1 MDHKFTPPGQKAATS
16 ALAAAALN
24 RGSGRNAIATFPLFS
39 FSTLLLL
46 KVEPPPLLRL
56 LHMKGCGRGRRAE
69 GDDTVFLSLSLF
81 LHMEHLA
88 TWKEG
93 WRVVWH
99 RGLPPL
105 PLLRRRLWYTCQIRE
120 EGTGDVAQ
128 LFLEPPSFPS
138 SSSFPFASSL
148 PLLRSRLFG
157 PRFTH
162 VFLDLILRWFSSPK
176 GHHKRHL
183 GAKVGEFN
191 ARCPKPPSFSPPFRI
206 FFFRLHPNIASC
218 RSLGRPVFSF
228 ANGRSVVETLVR
240 LEREAPR
247 PISHIKK
254 RKNNRKEMKRRG
266 FDTARSL

>member
-1 MDHKFTPPGQKAATS
+1 MESEEGKRGAFWIINLLPPGQKAATS

-39 FSTLLLL
+39 FSTLLL

-88 TWKEG
+88 TWREG

-99 RGLPPL
+99 RGLSPL

-138 SSSFPFASSL
+138 SSSFPFASSS
-148 PLLRSRLFG
+148 PSSAA
-157 PRFTH
+157 
-162 VFLDLILRWFSSPK
+162 VFLAQDLPMFLLI
-176 GHHKRHL
+176 
-183 GAKVGEFN
+183 
-191 ARCPKPPSFSPPFRI
+191 
-206 FFFRLHPNIASC
+206 
-218 RSLGRPVFSF
+218 
-228 ANGRSVVETLVR
+228 
-240 LEREAPR
+240 
-247 PISHIKK
+247 
-254 RKNNRKEMKRRG
+254 
-266 FDTARSL
+266 